1 MNYVSL
7 FETGLGAGVVQAGAA
22 GVCRVYLPA
31 GDDSYRR
38 EFRGVPPS
46 ELTQRAAEMLK
57 RYFKGE
63 RQTFNEIPVD
73 LSVVTPFRRR
83 ILELV
88 RAIPFG
94 EVRTYGQIAGL
105 AGAPGAARAIGGAMA
120 SNPLP
125 VIIPCHR
132 VVAGDGRLTGFT
144 APGGIACKEYLLRL
158 EDVEFKGQRIFLKN
172 ESYKQANL
180 A

>member
-7 FETGLGAGVVQAGAA
+7 FETCLGVGVVQAGDG
-22 GVCRVYLPA
+22 GVCRVFLPA

-38 EFRGVPPS
+38 EFKDVTPS
-46 ELTQRAAEMLK
+46 ELTQQAAEMLK
-57 RYFKGE
+57 SYFKGE
-63 RQTFNEIPVD
+63 RQTFNEIPID

-83 ILELV
+83 ILELI
-88 RAIPFG
+88 RSIPFG
-94 EVRTYGQIAGL
+94 EVWTYGQVAGL

-120 SNPLP
+120 CNPLP
-125 VIIPCHR
+125 IIIPCHR
-132 VVAGDGRLTGFT
+132 VVAGDGRLTGFS
-144 APGGIACKEYLLRL
+144 APGGITSKEYLLRL

-172 ESYKQANL
+172 DSYKQANL